1 MPAENELWYQSEP
14 SEGVACGALALGDPV
29 RVPEIVG
36 LPPDDRCSPLRLCM
50 HQLRHLL
57 GHGRPEL
64 RLRLHTLT
72 THYTRH
78 KHIMVIFSPPLKGS
92 DLARMAAALAYSSL

>member
-29 RVPEIVG
+29 
-36 LPPDDRCSPLRLCM
+36 
-50 HQLRHLL
+50 
-57 GHGRPEL
+57 
-64 RLRLHTLT
+64 RLHTLT